1 MHRAFYL
8 LTPGGWRD
16 YLNLLHAPYTAWHL
30 SYVILGA
37 ALVPSPNYPL
47 LGWTLLAFFLALG
60 VAAHA
65 LDELRDRP
73 LGTTIPAVVLWGLG
87 IVAVAAACAIGL
99 TVGVAATPYL
109 LPFVAAG
116 AFFVFAYNLE
126 WGPFHHDLVFALAW
140 GAFPLLTSYVAQTGG
155 LSMASV
161 IVAAA
166 AAAITHVQRILSAR
180 VRYLRRQVASA
191 AGHLVEADGTE
202 IVLTREW
209 LAQDHDRVLALLSMS
224 MPMLAVGLLLR

>member
-65 LDELRDRP
+65 LDELRGRP

-166 AAAITHVQRILSAR
+166 AAAITHVQRILSTR
-180 VRYLRRQVASA
+180 VRHLRRQVVSA
-191 AGHLVEADGTE
+191 DGHLVEADGTE

-209 LAQDHDRVLALLSMS
+209 LAQDHDRVLALLSTA